1 MEFRRAILLF
11 AIVLGLAA
19 LVTSF
24 TRPGDERDQERER
37 TEAAQPRTPSPT
49 PAASPGPAA
58 AAPKRLR
65 FQAGSKA
72 QARTLEAGR
81 AASVLVDVL
90 APGRVALAE
99 LGLEA
104 SAEPSTPARFEVL
117 PTEPGRYEIAFT
129 PANGAE
135 GRTIGVLRVRE

>member
-24 TRPGDERDQERER
+24 TRPAEERDQQRER
-37 TEAAQPRTPSPT
+37 TDAAEPRAPSPT

-58 AAPKRLR
+58 ARPKPLR

-72 QARTLEAGR
+72 QTRRLETGR
-81 AASVLVDVL
+81 AASVSVGVL
-90 APGRVALAE
+90 APGRVELAE

-104 SAEPSTPARFEVL
+104 TADPSTPARFEVF
-117 PTEPGRYEIAFT
+117 PTEPGRYAIDFT